1 MERDSI
7 LYKIRRKGQ
16 VIAQHI
22 IPDEW
27 MCKFYSRI
35 LLKKKVDLKNP
46 KTFNEKIQWLKIHD
60 YPNNQLV
67 IQGADKYRV
76 RKYVQEKGLEN
87 ILVPMIADWDNPE
100 KINWDELP
108 DKFVLKCNHGCAYN
122 ILCADKSSFDKEDAV
137 KKMKK
142 WMKEDFGAFNI
153 ETHYSKI
160 VPHITCEEYLG
171 ECIIDYKFFCFNG
184 EPKYIYVS
192 SDLVHDRQAQIGFFY
207 LDGTKM
213 PLIRDDYAPMDIE
226 ELPPFFENMKKDA
239 EVLCEDFPFVRVDFF
254 VANNTYYFAELT
266 FTPSGGMMPFN
277 PDKYDLE
284 WGENMDISK
293 IQERKNIRGG
303 YDNVVMCIS
312 RFPAVNELA
321 REVA

>member
-1 MERDSI
+1 MERDSF
-7 LYKIRRKGQ
+7 LYKARRQCQ
-16 VIAQHI
+16 VIAHKI
-22 IPDEW
+22 MPDKV

-46 KTFNEKIQWLKIHD
+46 QTFNEKVQWLKLHD
-60 YPNNQLV
+60 YPTNQLV
-67 IQGADKYRV
+67 IDGADKYKV
-76 RKYVQEKGLEN
+76 RAYVEEKGLGN
-87 ILVPMIADWDNPE
+87 ILVALIGHWEKLEDIEWDMLPE
-100 KINWDELP
+100 
-108 DKFVLKCNHGCAYN
+108 KFVLKCNHGCAYN
-122 ILCADKSSFDKEDAV
+122 ILCNDKSTFDKEDAI
-137 KKMKK
+137 KKMRK

-160 VPHITCEEYLG
+160 KPHITCEEFLG
-171 ECIIDYKFFCFNG
+171 DCIIDYKFFCFSG

-226 ELPPFFENMKKDA
+226 ELPPFFDQMKEA
-239 EVLCEDFPFVRVDFF
+239 ARVLCQDFPFVRVDFF
-254 VANNTYYFAELT
+254 LANNTYYFAELT

-284 WGENMDISK
+284 WGKLIDL
-293 IQERKNIRGG
+293 
-303 YDNVVMCIS
+303 S
-312 RFPAVNELA
+312 RVRNNE
-321 REVA
+321 E

>member
-293 IQERKNIRGG
+293 IQERKILGGG
-303 YDNVVMCIS
+303 YDDVVMCIS

>member
-7 LYKIRRKGQ
+7 LYKVRRKGQ
-16 VIAQHI
+16 VLAQHI
-22 IPDEW
+22 MPDEW

-46 KTFNEKIQWLKIHD
+46 KTFNEKIQWLKLHD
-60 YPNNQLV
+60 YPNNDLV

-76 RKYVQEKGLEN
+76 RKYVEEKGLKN

-100 KINWDELP
+100 KINWEELP

-239 EVLCEDFPFVRVDFF
+239 ELLCEDFPFVRVDFF

-277 PDKYDLE
+277 PDKYDLG

>member
-293 IQERKNIRGG
+293 IQERKILGG
-303 YDNVVMCIS
+303 YDDVVMCIS